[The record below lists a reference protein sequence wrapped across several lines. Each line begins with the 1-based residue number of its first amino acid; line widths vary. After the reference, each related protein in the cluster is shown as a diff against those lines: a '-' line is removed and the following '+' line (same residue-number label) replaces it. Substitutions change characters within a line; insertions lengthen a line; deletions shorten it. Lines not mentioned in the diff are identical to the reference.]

1 MDSKEKLQVY
11 QTILV
16 LCLATL
22 LAFWYWGNSILL
34 YLALGLLFIGIVIYP
49 AARLIH
55 LAWMEFAHL
64 LGWVNTRILLGLI
77 FFLALWPLAAI
88 RQLFKQVIIHKKPDS
103 AVNTYFHK
111 REEQLTADDFERLW

>member
-1 MDSKEKLQVY
+1 MASKEKLQVY

-22 LAFWYWGNSILL
+22 LAFWYWENSVLL
-34 YLALGLLFIGIVIYP
+34 YLAIGLLFIGIAIYP

-55 LAWMEFAHL
+55 LVWMKFAHI

-88 RQLFKQVIIHKKPDS
+88 RQLFKQAVIERKPDPT
-103 AVNTYFHK
+103 VNTYFHT
-111 REEQLTADDFERLW
+111 REKQLTTDDFERLW